1 MPAPKKKKTPL
12 KKPAGKFA
20 RKPAAKARG
29 PVKPVRRPVVK
40 AKGSKAK
47 TRSETPKPAAPKAV
61 PTKVPAYVTAIVKA
75 LDDKKALGI
84 RVLELGQLSS
94 VADYMIIATG
104 NSDPH
109 LRALRIEVEKAMDEV
124 GSPSRASE
132 SQPESGWTVVDGF
145 NVLVHIFR
153 PEIRES
159 YSMESLWK
167 DGLDVPVASI
177 LKA

>member
-1 MPAPKKKKTPL
+1 MASKIPPPGSNVTKDS
-12 KKPAGKFA
+12 G
-20 RKPAAKARG
+20 RAAALN
-29 PVKPVRRPVVK
+29 
-40 AKGSKAK
+40 
-47 TRSETPKPAAPKAV
+47 
-61 PTKVPAYVTAIVKA
+61 KA
-75 LDDKKALGI
+75 LDEKKALGI

-109 LRALRIEVEKAMDEV
+109 LRALRIEVEKALDDV
-124 GSPSRASE
+124 GEPARASE
-132 SQPESGWTVVDGF
+132 SQAESGWTVVDGF

-153 PEIRES
+153 PEVRES

-167 DGLDVPVASI
+167 DGLDVPVAAI